1 MKNIKN
7 SIFLLIIF
15 LFFTYC
21 SSFNEANK
29 QNKSEE
35 FLIEKKSPLVLPP
48 DYDKLPIP
56 NSETKKQKKN
66 IKDLIISK
74 DNDNQL
80 KKILALPT
88 LCKTLLLKKYKKINV
103 NFRYFFS

>member
-80 KKILALPT
+80 KKDISTSDSLQDSIIE
-88 LCKTLLLKKYKKINV
+88 KIQKN
-103 NFRYFFS
+103 